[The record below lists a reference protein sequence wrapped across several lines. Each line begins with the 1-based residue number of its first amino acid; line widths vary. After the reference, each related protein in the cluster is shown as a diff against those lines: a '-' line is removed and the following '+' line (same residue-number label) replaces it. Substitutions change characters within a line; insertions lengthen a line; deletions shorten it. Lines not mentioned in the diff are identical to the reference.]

1 MCGIIAAATE
11 KSVGKLLVQGLYKM
25 EYRGYDSAGVALHQ
39 IDDIAHLRSLGKVKK
54 LESKMAKE
62 KPKGKIGIA
71 HTRWATHGKPSEEN
85 AHPHVSNNRVFIVH
99 NGIIENY
106 VALKEQLIKKGYQFN
121 SQTDSELIAHQLD
134 FFLNQGS
141 EMLEAMSLLKE
152 KLEGAYAVAAIDL
165 KNESHFYLMR
175 NKSPLLLGQSDSGM
189 FAASDPLALADLTS
203 EFIFLEDGDV
213 AEVSAKEYKILDKNQ
228 KRAIRKITTI
238 DVSSEAMGKNGY
250 RHFMEKEIYEQPT
263 AILNTLDGRIG
274 GEDVLE
280 NIFGEG
286 SNELLSKVERIQ
298 IVAAGTSLHA
308 GRVAANWFSA
318 IANLPTQIDYA
329 SEYRYKNPY
338 VDKNTLF
345 LTISQSG
352 ETADTLGAL
361 RYAKERSYLGSL
373 TICNVPTSSL
383 ARESDF
389 VLLTNA
395 GPEIGVASTK
405 AFTTQLTALMLLS
418 LSLAKAR
425 NLNPRLRGRVVSA
438 LRALPEKIN
447 ESLELKPK
455 IIKIAKEIA
464 KKDNALFL
472 GRGIFY
478 PIAKEGSLK
487 LKEISYIHA
496 EAYPA
501 GELKH
506 GPLALIDKNMPVI
519 ALAPENELA
528 EKLISNLEE
537 VKARGGKLY
546 VVGNAAG
553 NMKLKAKNLI
563 NLPECDFLLTP
574 ILYTVPLQILSYEVA
589 LLRGTDIDQPRNL
602 AKSVT
607 VEWRIKLS
615 FELTFTLHHSNND
628 LIFETNRLT
637 DRQLMLFKSSR
648 ILTMTNWSLKIT
660 KV

>member
-11 KSVGKLLVQGLYKM
+11 RSVGKLLVQGLYKM

-54 LESKMAKE
+54 LESKMVKE

-152 KLEGAYAVAAIDL
+152 KLDGAYAVAAIDL
-165 KNESHFYLMR
+165 NNESHFYLMR

-189 FAASDPLALADLTS
+189 FAASDPLAIADLTN

-213 AEVSAKEYKILDKNQ
+213 AEVSAKDYKILDKNQ

-318 IANLPTQIDYA
+318 IANLPAQIDYA

-338 VDKNTLF
+338 VDKNTLL

-361 RYAKERSYLGSL
+361 RYAKERDYLGSL

-405 AFTTQLTALMLLS
+405 AFTTQLTALMLLT

-425 NLNPRLRGRVVSA
+425 NLNPRLRGRVVGA
-438 LRALPEKIN
+438 LRALPEKIT

-537 VKARGGKLY
+537 VKARGGKLF

-607 VEWRIKLS
+607 VE
-615 FELTFTLHHSNND
+615 
-628 LIFETNRLT
+628 
-637 DRQLMLFKSSR
+637 
-648 ILTMTNWSLKIT
+648 
-660 KV
+660 

>member
-54 LESKMAKE
+54 LESKMVKE

-189 FAASDPLALADLTS
+189 FAASDPLALADLTN

-405 AFTTQLTALMLLS
+405 AFTTQLTALMLLT

-425 NLNPRLRGRVVSA
+425 NLNPRLRGRVVGA

-607 VEWRIKLS
+607 VE
-615 FELTFTLHHSNND
+615 
-628 LIFETNRLT
+628 
-637 DRQLMLFKSSR
+637 
-648 ILTMTNWSLKIT
+648 
-660 KV
+660 